1 MKKPIFNWIKNI
13 NILQFL
19 FLTALYLFLSCGFTL
34 YWDNN
39 YEKYTTYKEDDDI
52 YMALV
57 LICIALFYFLLS
69 VRPKRLYNYFFL
81 ILMPLLT
88 FLLSYGIDIILY
100 LRIERLEIESNPRM
114 RLGFVYSLFNFMF
127 LLYIRSALN
136 IAAIKEK
143 RERRFGDQQE
153 QL

>member
-1 MKKPIFNWIKNI
+1 MKKPLFNWIKNI
-13 NILQFL
+13 HILQFL
-19 FLTALYLFLSCGFTL
+19 FLSVLYLFLSCGFTL

-39 YEKYTTYKEDDDI
+39 YEKYTTFKGEDYI
-52 YMALV
+52 YLALV
-57 LICIALFYFLLS
+57 LIGIALIYFLLS

-100 LRIERLEIESNPRM
+100 LRLERIEIESNPRM
-114 RLGFVYSLFNFMF
+114 RLGFVYSLFNVLF

-136 IAAIKEK
+136 IAAIK
-143 RERRFGDQQE
+143 
-153 QL
+153 